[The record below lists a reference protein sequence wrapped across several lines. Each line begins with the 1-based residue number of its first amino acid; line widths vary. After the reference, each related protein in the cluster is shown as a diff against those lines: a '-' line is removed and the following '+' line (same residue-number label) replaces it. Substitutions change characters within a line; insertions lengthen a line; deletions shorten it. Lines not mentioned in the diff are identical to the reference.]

1 MERLPNFEN
10 ITNEDGKVYGRHVT
24 VTSVNPFNCRFVAKY
39 SDGRVIEGRNLFDT
53 GWDEIPQGIDALTYV
68 LSTGHV
74 INIPKYKAYL
84 PLVEVS
90 DGMDGSRIF
99 HAININCLEDNH
111 VAIWRI
117 ILKEVSNSPYK
128 IGDIVLSREPLPKQM
143 SKSWK
148 FTS

>member
-1 MERLPNFEN
+1 MERLPNFKD

-39 SDGRVIEGRNLFDT
+39 PDGRILEGRNLFDT
-53 GWDEIPQGIDALTYV
+53 GWDEIPNGISALTYI

-99 HAININCLEDNH
+99 HAMNIKCLEDGC
-111 VAIWRI
+111 VAVWRI

-128 IGDIVLSREPLPKQM
+128 IGDIILSREPLPKQM